1 MGIFVVAARRSS
13 VLRSSAI
20 SGKKRGK
27 ERPHRTAGGN
37 ISSGRWE
44 AASPTSGK
52 RTVNICAAGS
62 GVADLLMDAGPFVAL
77 LDRGERNHEQCVA
90 FFREFRGRLIT
101 TEAVLTEAVYLL
113 GPSFARQKPAL
124 EFVLASGAD
133 LVPRTSALLK
143 RCAHLM
149 SKYSDVPMDYAD
161 ATLVAVA
168 DALGIRDV
176 LTLDRRGFS
185 VYRYASRG
193 SFRIYP
199 DK

>member
-1 MGIFVVAARRSS
+1 
-13 VLRSSAI
+13 
-20 SGKKRGK
+20 
-27 ERPHRTAGGN
+27 
-37 ISSGRWE
+37 
-44 AASPTSGK
+44 
-52 RTVNICAAGS
+52 VNICAAGS